1 MFPRVCKRPF
11 KVFLFLL
18 LLTVLCLVLK
28 IRFVFFEKKV
38 KVFSFS
44 HPKLTEHYDTD
55 DIASEVNKHLS
66 ILRHDYTKLLELYQI
81 ERTHLQK
88 RTRHV
93 QNVPVRSL
101 LSEQNLTKQNI
112 VCSGDLFLLIQV
124 HSSPENVM
132 SRHAIRLSWGRSQNV
147 IGQRQEN
154 IAER

>member
-1 MFPRVCKRPF
+1 MFPRLCKRPF

-28 IRFVFFEKKV
+28 IRFVSFEKKV

-55 DIASEVNKHLS
+55 DIAGEVNKHLS

-101 LSEQNLTKQNI
+101 LSGQNATKQNI
-112 VCSGDLFLLIQV
+112 VCSRDLFLLIQV
-124 HSSPENVM
+124 HSSAENFM
-132 SRHAIRLSWGRSQNV
+132 SRQAIRLAWGRSQNV